1 MGGIGRLAEEQ
12 AALRRVATLVAQGA
26 SQTELFAVVAE
37 QVAAVLPVPMVS
49 ILRFEPDGTAIERA
63 HYAVGGAV
71 FEVGTRWR
79 LDGPSVVAM
88 VRERGRPARIDDYEG
103 MKGEIADA
111 VHAVGIT
118 STVGIPIAVAGRL
131 WGAMVVSAHA
141 DDQLP
146 AGTESHLTDFTE
158 LLATA
163 IANSE
168 ARSELDRLAS
178 EQAALRRV
186 ATLVAEERTPDEMFA
201 RVLDEVGTLL
211 GDVDAAMVRFE
222 SDGTGTVLAVR
233 SEADPPDGIR
243 VGARVPLGGENVTSM
258 IQHTG
263 RTARI
268 DDYATASG
276 EMAQRG
282 SRHLIRSAVGVPIV
296 VHGRL
301 WGSMVVAARDPRPMP
316 PETEERVA
324 EFTEL
329 VGTAIANADARAEVA
344 RLAEEQAALRRVAT
358 LVAQGASPTD
368 VFTSA
373 AAEVAQ
379 LLDAE
384 IVALGRFEEDA
395 VRVVAVEGDPGGLIP
410 VGVLVP
416 LEGKSV
422 AGLVRSTRRSARM
435 DGFEGVR
442 SPIAELA
449 QRARLTASV
458 GAPVIVEGNVWGV
471 IITSWSGGVSPPPDT
486 EARLVQFAELLDTA
500 IANADSRAQLT
511 ASRVRMM
518 TAEDSARRR
527 VVRDLHDGAQ
537 QRLVHAIVTLKMAR
551 QALADGESVDAL
563 VAEALE
569 NAERGNAELRELA
582 HGILP
587 AVLTQRGL
595 RAGVGAFVGRL
606 ALDVTAEL
614 PDARFPPEIEASA
627 YFVIAEALTNV
638 VKHSHASAAEV
649 KVALD
654 DSHLKVE
661 IRDDGIGGADP
672 EGHGLVG
679 IGDRVVVLGGS
690 LQIESPPGR
699 GTVVAAAIPV
709 AH

>member
-1 MGGIGRLAEEQ
+1 MGSIGRLAEEQ

-37 QVAAVLPVPMVS
+37 QVAAVLPVPFVS
-49 ILRFEPDGTAIERA
+49 IVRFEPDGTATERA
-63 HYAVGGAV
+63 NYAAGGAV

-79 LDGPSVVAM
+79 LDGPSVVKM
-88 VRERGRPARIDDYEG
+88 VRESGRPARIDDYG
-103 MKGEIADA
+103 RLTGEIADA
-111 VHAVGIT
+111 VRAVGIT
-118 STVGIPIAVAGRL
+118 SRVGIPIVVAGRP
-131 WGAMVVSAHA
+131 WGAMVVSSDSA
-141 DDQLP
+141 DPLP

-158 LLATA
+158 LVATA
-163 IANSE
+163 LANSE
-168 ARSELDRLAS
+168 AREEVDRLAS

-201 RVLDEVGTLL
+201 QVLEEVGTLL
-211 GDVDAAMVRFE
+211 DDVDAVMMRFE
-222 SDGTGTVLAVR
+222 SDGTATVLAVR
-233 SEADPPDGIR
+233 SKADPPDGIR
-243 VGARVPLGGENVTSM
+243 VGVRIPLGGENVTTM
-258 IQHTG
+258 IHRTR

-276 EMAQRG
+276 EVARR
-282 SRHLIRSAVGVPIV
+282 SNRHLIRSAVGVPIV

-301 WGSMVVAARDPRPMP
+301 WGSLTVAARDPRPMP
-316 PETEERVA
+316 RETEERVA

-344 RLAEEQAALRRVAT
+344 RLADEQAALRRVAT

-368 VFTSA
+368 VFAAA

-379 LLDAE
+379 LLNAE
-384 IVALGRFEEDA
+384 IVALGRFEGDA
-395 VRVVAVEGDPGGLIP
+395 VRVVAVEGDPGSLIP
-410 VGVLVP
+410 VGILVP

-422 AGLVRSTRRSARM
+422 AAIVRRTRRSARI
-435 DGFEGVR
+435 DGLEGIRGPV
-442 SPIAELA
+442 AELA
-449 QRARLTASV
+449 QRAELTASV
-458 GAPVIVEGNVWGV
+458 GAPVIVERKVWGV

-486 EARLVQFAELLDTA
+486 EARLAQFAELLDTA

-511 ASRVRMM
+511 ASRMRMM
-518 TAEDSARRR
+518 AAEDSARRR

-537 QRLVHAIVTLKMAR
+537 QRLVHAIVTLKMAQ
-551 QALADGESVDAL
+551 QALAEGESVDAL
-563 VAEALE
+563 VGEALE
-569 NAERGNAELRELA
+569 NAEQGNAELRELA

-606 ALDVTAEL
+606 TLPVTTEL
-614 PDARFPPEIEASA
+614 PETRFAPELEASA

-638 VKHSHASAAEV
+638 VKHSQASSAEV
-649 KVALD
+649 RVGLD
-654 DSHLKVE
+654 DGHLTVE

-672 EGHGLVG
+672 RGQGLVG

-690 LQIESPPGR
+690 LRIESPAGG
-699 GTVVAAAIPV
+699 GTVVTAAIPV
-709 AH
+709 AY